1 MFLESFKITALGVV
15 PSFLLGAIGYFLI
28 KRNLLGA
35 EGLNALS
42 RLVIEVTLPVLIFCR
57 LIRDFN
63 FSLYADWWIFPLI
76 SLAITSVG
84 LLVGSLFMNFVKGG
98 EQKLQFLS
106 LVSFQNSGYLP
117 LVLFASLLPAYKADV
132 MFIYLFLFLLG
143 FNLLFFS
150 FGIYLLT
157 FSKDKKF
164 DWWSL
169 LSAPVVATLVGLILV
184 FFGLN
189 KFIPSIIIKPLE
201 LTGDCTL
208 PLATFIVGGNIA
220 AIHLAKIDKKA
231 MMLLA
236 SAKLFILPA
245 LGLLLVFLLKLPELL
260 GLLIIVELAMPPA
273 TNLSVLVSSYKKQDH
288 LISQG
293 IFYGHVIGLI
303 TIPLFLGL
311 YFMITMIK

>member
-57 LIRDFN
+57 LIRDFD
-63 FSLYADWWIFPLI
+63 FSLYSDWWIFPLI

-84 LLVGSLFMNFVKGG
+84 LLIGGFFTNFIKGG

-169 LSAPVVATLVGLILV
+169 LSAPVVATLIGLVLV
-184 FFGLN
+184 FLGLN
-189 KFIPSIIIKPLE
+189 KFIPPVIMKPLE

-260 GLLIIVELAMPPA
+260 GLLIMVELAMPPA
-273 TNLSVLVSSYKKQDH
+273 SNLSVLISSYKKQDH

>member
-57 LIRDFN
+57 LIRDFD
-63 FSLYADWWIFPLI
+63 FSLYSDWWIFPLI

-84 LLVGSLFMNFVKGG
+84 LLIGGFFTNFIKGG

-169 LSAPVVATLVGLILV
+169 LSPPVVSTLIGLIFV

-189 KFIPSIIIKPLE
+189 KFIPPMIIKPLE

-260 GLLIIVELAMPPA
+260 GLLIMVELAMPPA
-273 TNLSVLVSSYKKQDH
+273 TNLSVLISSYKKQDH